1 MARRGAAVDAQPLAF
16 ADYFARKIQER
27 SPAGIAGAISNVK
40 GYVAEQVVAAE
51 LIAKGHQVEFPA
63 NSNEPGW
70 DLLVDGEKLQVKC
83 LGDLGG
89 LEAHF
94 GNYAYPVLANSELA
108 DKIPFQWADKVF
120 FVEGCSNEL
129 IKQVTDSS
137 MAAGADMFN
146 PAVPVFALAVSAIR
160 NLMNY
165 NADKVSGTQ
174 AVEQV
179 VLDGSARVG
188 LAAAGGYLGTGIGL
202 LVFGPAGALVWG
214 SVLPVLAQ
222 AQASRFMGLLDGF
235 IQTQAYKEWASDAH
249 SAIDALVTCLDEAI
263 KAKIQLLRDK
273 YKTLGAG
280 QLSAYVR
287 CRFTDDARFLRES
300 RSRLTQLRPET
311 CGTVEQRA
319 LDMIRWT
326 AGSTIHP
333 ARYQAELAQL
343 NETLKR
349 RPAFLAR
356 IIGPT
361 GDVLDKATA
370 ASGGVRDVVD
380 SFAAGAKAGL
390 NDRK

>member
-1 MARRGAAVDAQPLAF
+1 
-16 ADYFARKIQER
+16 
-27 SPAGIAGAISNVK
+27 
-40 GYVAEQVVAAE
+40 
-51 LIAKGHQVEFPA
+51 
-63 NSNEPGW
+63 
-70 DLLVDGEKLQVKC
+70 
-83 LGDLGG
+83 
-89 LEAHF
+89 
-94 GNYAYPVLANSELA
+94 
-108 DKIPFQWADKVF
+108 
-120 FVEGCSNEL
+120 
-129 IKQVTDSS
+129 
-137 MAAGADMFN
+137 
-146 PAVPVFALAVSAIR
+146 
-160 NLMNY
+160 
-165 NADKVSGTQ
+165 
-174 AVEQV
+174 V

-202 LVFGPAGALVWG
+202 LVFGPAGAMVWG

-235 IQTQAYKEWASDAH
+235 IQTQAYREWASDAH
-249 SAIDALVTCLDEAI
+249 SAIDALVNCLEKAI
-263 KAKIQLLRDK
+263 EDKIQLLRDK
-273 YKTLGAG
+273 YKNLGAG

-300 RSRLTQLRPET
+300 RFRLTHLKPET

-361 GDVLDKATA
+361 VDVLDIATA
-370 ASGGVRDVVD
+370 AIGGVRGVVD